1 MPSLTERRH
10 QQTRADI
17 AEAAIGLFRDLGFDA
32 VTMDDVAAAAGTSRR
47 TVYRHFPS
55 KDELVF
61 EHPRNWLRHFDGAIA
76 ENTSESGVERCLR
89 ALRSIARLIDAT
101 AESVHAAYEVYVQTP
116 SLRGTYGRLD
126 DESFA
131 RFYALAVPDLPD
143 DDNRIADAAII
154 AGVLV
159 GTLNGVI
166 AAWVLRWP
174 DKSMAELM
182 EHGLTRID
190 PILTAR

>member
-1 MPSLTERRH
+1 
-10 QQTRADI
+10 
-17 AEAAIGLFRDLGFDA
+17 
-32 VTMDDVAAAAGTSRR
+32 
-47 TVYRHFPS
+47 
-55 KDELVF
+55 LVF
-61 EHPRNWLRHFDGAIA
+61 EHPRSWLHFDEAIA
-76 ENTSESGVERCLR
+76 ETTTESGVERCLR
-89 ALRSIARLIDAT
+89 ALRSIASVIDAT

-116 SLRGTYGRLD
+116 SLRGNYGRLD

-174 DKSMAELM
+174 DKSMPEVM
-182 EHGLTRID
+182 EHALTRIA
-190 PILTAR
+190 PILT